1 MVNITEEGKM
11 GDPLKVAVVG
21 LGQRGLQHLKA
32 LWQLQSEGAVA
43 IAALGDAF
51 EGNLIEEKIAKY
63 VPGFVLGDI
72 PTFTQFDDLYEQTNF
87 DALHMVIPPGFHK
100 GEIVRAVG
108 DGVHVFAEKPMSLF
122 LDEAIEMDE
131 AIRKAGVIA
140 TAGFQRRYEPFSG
153 LAHAFL
159 ADKRPV
165 MTTMVS
171 EGFLEQHSVKH
182 TQTAVQGGP
191 KDKVWA
197 KNAAWSG
204 MTVVEAGIHQTDLMR
219 YWFGDIKWVQS
230 AYVPRDAAD
239 VEDGGDNPYAY
250 TVTYGFENGA
260 VGNLLMSRL
269 RKVYHAGGYLIAMWD
284 HGHLVQEGKDA
295 VAYYYDGPYPPVEKP
310 SGEAVRHV
318 LDMPA
323 PCDTTY
329 EINKAF
335 VAAVQ
340 SGDESKMLNTFASSM
355 NSLAAVL
362 AANVSHER
370 NGERID
376 LGAFLTSYT
385 YAQYRQRPEGM

>member
-1 MVNITEEGKM
+1 M

-32 LWQLQSEGAVA
+32 LWQLQNEGAVKLV
-43 IAALGDAF
+43 ALGDAF
-51 EGNLIEEKIAKY
+51 EGNLLGEKIAKF

-72 PTFTQFDDLYEQTNF
+72 PTFTQFDNLYEHTKF

-108 DGVHVFAEKPMSLF
+108 DGIHIFAEKPMSLF
-122 LDEAIEMDE
+122 LDEAIEME
-131 AIRKAGVIA
+131 AAIKKAGVIA
-140 TAGFQRRYEPFSG
+140 TAGFQRRYEPFNEV
-153 LAHAFL
+153 AYRFF

-165 MTTMVS
+165 MATMVS

-182 TQTAVQGGP
+182 TQTADQGGP

-230 AYVPRDAAD
+230 AYVPRDSED

-250 TVTYGFENGA
+250 AVTYGFENGA

-269 RKVYHAGGYLIAMWD
+269 RKVYHTGGYQIAMWD
-284 HGHLVQEGKDA
+284 HGHLVQEGKEA
-295 VAYYYDGPYPPVEKP
+295 VAYYYDGPYPPTEKP
-310 SGEAVRHV
+310 SGDSVRHV
-318 LDMPA
+318 LDMPG
-323 PCDTTY
+323 PRDTTY

-335 VAAVQ
+335 VEAVQ
-340 SGDESKMLNTFASSM
+340 SKDESKMLNTFASSM

-370 NGERID
+370 GGERIG
-376 LGAFLTSYT
+376 LAKFLTSDP
-385 YAQYRQRPEGM
+385 YAGYRQRPEGI

>member
-43 IAALGDAF
+43 IVALGDAF

-230 AYVPRDAAD
+230 AYVPRDAVD

-295 VAYYYDGPYPPVEKP
+295 VAYYYDGPYPPEEKP

-376 LGAFLTSYT
+376 LDAFLTSDT